1 MTFQVFQQRVA
12 RVTCTVTRP
21 SATGVMTNYT
31 YVWEQNRMRIR
42 VSQGGQQFGNA
53 HVEVM
58 GVPLADM
65 NQISRLWLEPLTP
78 QNTDSLLIETYD
90 GKAFTP
96 LFQGIIAWSAV
107 DGSEIEAG
115 TVKLVIDANAAL
127 PLGNTPAAPYANAGP
142 VSVKDVLTSIA
153 ALADFTVDYAP
164 SAAVYQVTDVRLT
177 GSPLQQIAGLMRQF
191 HDLVW
196 QVRLQQIVVFTPGA
210 PITSDPVR
218 IAVDTGL
225 MKAPTYST
233 SGLQFET
240 VFNPLLRPGIALDVE
255 TLFDFVNRTK
265 WVARVINHELD
276 ANWPGGV
283 WKTSCAANSY
293 GAKNN

>member
-142 VSVKDVLTSIA
+142 VALSDALTAIA
-153 ALADFTVDYAP
+153 ALADFTVNYAA
-164 SAAVYQVTDVRLT
+164 SAPVYQLTDVRLT
-177 GSPLQQIAGLMRQF
+177 GSPLQQIAGLMRHF
-191 HDLVW
+191 NDLTWFVS
-196 QVRLQQIVVFTPGA
+196 LQQVVVRKAGA
-210 PITSDPVR
+210 PITSDAIR
-218 IAVDTGL
+218 IAVDTGM

-240 VFNPLLRPGIALDVE
+240 VFNPQLRPGVGLDVE
-255 TLFDFVNRTK
+255 TLFDYVNRTN
-265 WVARVINHELD
+265 WVASVLTHELD